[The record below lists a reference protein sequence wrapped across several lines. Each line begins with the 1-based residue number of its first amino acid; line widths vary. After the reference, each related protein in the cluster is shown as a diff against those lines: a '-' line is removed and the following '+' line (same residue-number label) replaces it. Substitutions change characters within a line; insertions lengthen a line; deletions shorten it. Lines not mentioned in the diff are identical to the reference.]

1 MNQETSVIN
10 RYGNA
15 AKKNEENLCCP
26 VEYDTKYL
34 KIIPDEIIEKD
45 YGCGDPLGKI
55 KEGDTVLDLG
65 SGGGKVP
72 YIVSQIVGE
81 TGKVIGIDMNDDML
95 NLAKK
100 YQNQMI
106 ERIGYDN
113 VIFHKGKIQNLKL
126 DLEELDKYV
135 QEHPANNLDTYQSI
149 KQYINYLENEMTM
162 IKDNSIDVVI
172 SNCVLNLVSTDEKEA
187 LFREIY
193 RVLKDG
199 GKAVISDIVSNVEV
213 PEKLRQDE
221 NLWSGCYS
229 GAIEEKSF
237 VEAFEKVGFYGVEID
252 KREKTW
258 TTIEGIDFR
267 SMTIIAHKGKEGPCI
282 DKGQSVVYKGPFKH
296 IEDDDDH
303 IFERGERTFVC
314 EKTFNILKQEPY
326 KDVFEFIDENEEII
340 NKSECCDTSCGC

>member
-1 MNQETSVIN
+1 MNQEASVIS

-15 AKKNEENLCCP
+15 AKNHEENLCCP

-45 YGCGDPLGKI
+45 YGCGDPLDKI

-81 TGKVIGIDMNDDML
+81 TGKVIGVDMNDDML

-106 ERIGYDN
+106 EKIGYDN
-113 VIFHKGKIQNLKL
+113 VSFYKGKIQNLKL
-126 DLEELDKYV
+126 DLEVLDKYL
-135 QEHPANNLDTYQSI
+135 QEHPASDLNTYQSI
-149 KQYINYLENEMTM
+149 NQYINYLENEMTM

-172 SNCVLNLVSTDEKEA
+172 SNCVLNLVSTEEKEA
-187 LFREIY
+187 LFKEIY

-213 PEKLRQDE
+213 PEQLRQDE
-221 NLWSGCYS
+221 DLWSGCYS

-252 KREKTW
+252 KRENTW
-258 TTIEGIDFR
+258 TTIEDINFR
-267 SMTIIAHKGKEGPCI
+267 SMTVIAHKGKEGPCI
-282 DKGQSVVYKGPFKH
+282 DKGQSVIYKGPFKH
-296 IEDDDDH
+296 IEDDDNH
-303 IFERGERTFVC
+303 IFERGERAFVC
-314 EKTFNILKQEPY
+314 EKTFNILQQNPY
-326 KDVFEFIDENEEII
+326 KDVFEFINENEEAIDLE
-340 NKSECCDTSCGC
+340 ECCDTSCGC

>member
-15 AKKNEENLCCP
+15 AKKHEENLCCP

-34 KIIPDEIIEKD
+34 KLIPDEIIEKD

-81 TGKVIGIDMNDDML
+81 TGKVIGVDMNDDML

-113 VIFHKGKIQNLKL
+113 IIFHKGKIQNLKL
-126 DLEELDKYV
+126 NLEELDKYI
-135 QEHPANNLDTYQSI
+135 QEHPASNLDTYQSI
-149 KQYINYLENEMTM
+149 NQYINYLENEMTM

-187 LFREIY
+187 LFKEIY
-193 RVLKDG
+193 RVLKNG

-229 GAIEEKSF
+229 GAIQEKSF
-237 VEAFEKVGFYGVEID
+237 VESFEDVGFYGVEID
-252 KREKTW
+252 KREETW
-258 TTIEGIDFR
+258 TTIEDIDFR
-267 SMTIIAHKGKEGPCI
+267 SMTVIAHKGKEGPCI
-282 DKGQSVVYKGPFKH
+282 DKGQSVIYKGPFKH

-314 EKTFNILKQEPY
+314 EKTFNILKQAPY
-326 KDVFEFIDENEEII
+326 KEVFEFIDENENLI
-340 NKSECCDTSCGC
+340 NKSECCDTLCGC

>member
-15 AKKNEENLCCP
+15 AKKYEENLCCP

-34 KIIPDEIIEKD
+34 KIIPEEIIEKD

-95 NLAKK
+95 DLAKK

-126 DLEELDKYV
+126 NLEELDKYI

-149 KQYINYLENEMTM
+149 NQYINYLENEMTM

-172 SNCVLNLVSTDEKEA
+172 SNCVLNLVSTEEKEA
-187 LFREIY
+187 LFKEIY
-193 RVLKDG
+193 RVLKEG
-199 GKAVISDIVSNVEV
+199 GKAVISDIVSNVKV

-229 GAIEEKSF
+229 GAIQEKSF
-237 VEAFEKVGFYGVEID
+237 IEHFENVGFYGVKID

-258 TTIEGIDFR
+258 TTIENIDFR

-282 DKGQSVVYKGPFKH
+282 DKGQSVIYKGPFKH

-314 EKTFNILKQEPY
+314 EKNFNILKQEPY

>member
-1 MNQETSVIN
+1 M
-10 RYGNA
+10 
-15 AKKNEENLCCP
+15 KKKH
-26 VEYDTKYL
+26 YS
-34 KIIPDEIIEKD
+34 EKF
-45 YGCGDPLGKI
+45 
-55 KEGDTVLDLG
+55 
-65 SGGGKVP
+65 
-72 YIVSQIVGE
+72 IV
-81 TGKVIGIDMNDDML
+81 
-95 NLAKK
+95 
-100 YQNQMI
+100 
-106 ERIGYDN
+106 
-113 VIFHKGKIQNLKL
+113 F
-126 DLEELDKYV
+126 
-135 QEHPANNLDTYQSI
+135 
-149 KQYINYLENEMTM
+149 
-162 IKDNSIDVVI
+162 
-172 SNCVLNLVSTDEKEA
+172 
-187 LFREIY
+187 
-193 RVLKDG
+193 LKDG

-314 EKTFNILKQEPY
+314 EKPLIY
-326 KDVFEFIDENEEII
+326 
-340 NKSECCDTSCGC
+340 